1 MWQTKCVL
9 PPPPRTWASRGAF
22 PPPFYGQFIAVGS
35 AGRRGRRRQRWWL
48 VGRAA
53 MAVGRCWKE
62 DREKCRH
69 RICRNI
75 KTQLFG
81 RVEIVESVVES
92 VAFPV
97 FFPPKSGIFGL
108 LQCCTV
114 VERGARERKR
124 NSEKLPPLSLS
135 DHAGEDAAQG
145 GRQGARSLTHLESG
159 RLFFVVSYELLL
171 YCS

>member
-1 MWQTKCVL
+1 MVVGWAGGNGRGKVL
-9 PPPPRTWASRGAF
+9 EGGSREMPP
-22 PPPFYGQFIAVGS
+22 
-35 AGRRGRRRQRWWL
+35 
-48 VGRAA
+48 
-53 MAVGRCWKE
+53 
-62 DREKCRH
+62 

-75 KTQLFG
+75 KPQLFG

-124 NSEKLPPLSLS
+124 NSEKLPPLSLP
-135 DHAGEDAAQG
+135 DHAGEDAA
-145 GRQGARSLTHLESG
+145 
-159 RLFFVVSYELLL
+159 
-171 YCS
+171 

>member
-1 MWQTKCVL
+1 
-9 PPPPRTWASRGAF
+9 
-22 PPPFYGQFIAVGS
+22 
-35 AGRRGRRRQRWWL
+35 
-48 VGRAA
+48 

-81 RVEIVESVVES
+81 RVEMVESVVES

-97 FFPPKSGIFGL
+97 FFPPKSGIFGLL

-135 DHAGEDAAQG
+135 DHAGEDAA
-145 GRQGARSLTHLESG
+145 
-159 RLFFVVSYELLL
+159 
-171 YCS
+171 